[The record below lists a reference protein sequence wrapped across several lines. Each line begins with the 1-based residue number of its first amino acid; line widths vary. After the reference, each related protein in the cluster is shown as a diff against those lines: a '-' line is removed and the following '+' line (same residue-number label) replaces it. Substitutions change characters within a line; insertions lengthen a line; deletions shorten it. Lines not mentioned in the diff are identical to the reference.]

1 MTQFEPVGSSFGT
14 FAGRLVVDTVV
25 DILGSTRK
33 LESGSTAQGVR
44 AQ

>member
-1 MTQFEPVGSSFGT
+1 MTQFGPAGSSFGM

-25 DILGSTRK
+25 DISGSMRK
-33 LESGSTAQGVR
+33 FESSTAQGVG

>member
-1 MTQFEPVGSSFGT
+1 MTQFEPVGSSFRM

-25 DILGSTRK
+25 DISGSMRK
-33 LESGSTAQGVR
+33 LESSGTAQGVG